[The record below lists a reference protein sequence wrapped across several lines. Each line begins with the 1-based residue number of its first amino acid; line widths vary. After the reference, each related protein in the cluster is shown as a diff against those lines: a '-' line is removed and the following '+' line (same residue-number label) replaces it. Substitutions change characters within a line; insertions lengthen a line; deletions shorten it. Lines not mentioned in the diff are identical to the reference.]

1 LIGRKANLLGPA
13 ANVTWLIGAVAVGFS
28 ALYLV
33 SDLIELAQGGF
44 STFQLALTYVSEAAI
59 PIFVL
64 GIYAVQR
71 PRIQWLGLVGAV
83 GYAYAFVFFAGTVVY
98 ALVDDVSDWDALK
111 DQMGAWI
118 TVHSVLMVASG
129 LVFGYAVIRA
139 GVLPRWTGA
148 LLILGMILMV
158 IASGLPA
165 AAQTAAAAVRDTA
178 FAGMGVA
185 LLYLSR
191 PSPS

>member
-1 LIGRKANLLGPA
+1 MLGPA
-13 ANVTWLIGAVAVGFS
+13 ANVAWLIGAVALGFS

-71 PRIQWLGLVGAV
+71 PRIQWFGLVGAV

-118 TVHSVLMVASG
+118 TVPSVLMVASG

-148 LLILGMILMV
+148 LLIVGVILMV

-191 PSPS
+191 PSRS